1 VLLFVTLLCAAGL
14 KSYRDL
20 TAARAH
26 ERQLETRIEATRGGI
41 ERLRGRI
48 ERVRGDPAM
57 LERLAREDLGLVRRQ
72 DVVIELPREGGED
85 AAPAPGPIAAPA
97 PAAPPSP
104 PASPSPPARVPTA
117 APAAPL
123 PQAPPAPSSAPVP
136 PTSPVTPSAPNPQP
150 PAP

>member
-1 VLLFVTLLCAAGL
+1 MSKPREAARADSLRPVLVAAVLLFVTLLCAAGL

-20 TAARAH
+20 TAARSH

-48 ERVRGDPAM
+48 ERLRGDPAM

-72 DVVIELPREGGED
+72 DVVIELPREGDED
-85 AAPAPGPIAAPA
+85 AAPPASRSPA
-97 PAAPPSP
+97 PPAP
-104 PASPSPPARVPTA
+104 V
-117 APAAPL
+117 
-123 PQAPPAPSSAPVP
+123 PQAPPASLPAPVP
-136 PTSPVTPSAPNPQP
+136 PASPVTPSAPKPPP